1 MIGRSLKQIFADI
14 SVVYGSTNVSYDTAR
29 RWKKEF
35 DYELESSENAPKS
48 GKPKPA
54 SCDELYQR

>member
-1 MIGRSLKQIFADI
+1 M
-14 SVVYGSTNVSYDTAR
+14 SYDTAR

-54 SCDELYQR
+54 SCDELYQKVNEMLGLQYVM